1 MSRSAR
7 VLITIVAWTFAAAPA
22 LAQQPDPQAGP
33 LIVERIHNGWLFAPD
48 VRATEVNGETTAL
61 AGGYVGRI
69 HDDSLVVGGGAYFLT
84 NPDDDFKLGY
94 GGAVVEW
101 LVRSDRRIG
110 FGLRTLVG
118 GGSATMPVA
127 VGDLMGV
134 DGHVRRAYQQLRG
147 RWPQLPQLDPTD
159 TVRVGDGFLVAEP
172 QVNLL
177 LNLSGGQRIVFGL
190 GYRATAFADRL
201 GDRINGVSGSISY
214 QFGGGR

>member
-1 MSRSAR
+1 MNRSAH
-7 VLITIVAWTFAAAPA
+7 VLITMAAWILTAVPA

-61 AGGYVGRI
+61 AGGYIGRI
-69 HDDSLVVGGGAYFLT
+69 HDNSLVVGGGAYVLT
-84 NPDDDFKLGY
+84 NPDDDVKLAY

-118 GGSATMPVA
+118 GGSATLPVS
-127 VGDLMGV
+127 VGDVIGG
-134 DGHVRRAYQQLRG
+134 DGHMRRAYQHLRG

-172 QVNLL
+172 QVNVL
-177 LNLSGGQRIVFGL
+177 LNLSGGQRLVFGL
-190 GYRATAFADRL
+190 GYRATAFANRL
-201 GDRINGVSGSISY
+201 GDQINGVSGSISY